1 MIILAIVIILVEA
14 TTHTLATNRA
24 RSDRKRWIALF
35 VVCLG
40 QLMVILDTTIVN
52 VALPSIQSDLGFSQ
66 SSLTWVIDGYLIT
79 FGSLLPLAGRLGD
92 LFGRKRVFLIGVASF
107 VVASLLCGLSP
118 SGGALVA
125 ARLLQGAAAAL
136 VSAVIIAIIAVEF
149 PQPAERAK
157 AMSLYTFVIA
167 GGASLGLLLGGVLT
181 ETISWHWIFFV
192 NLPIGALAYF
202 LGRALIAENEGIA
215 REGRIDWL
223 GSALITG
230 SSIALIYALI
240 KIPEWGWTGERTL
253 ALVGGAAVL
262 LGAFVAL
269 ESRIANPIMPLRVL
283 GLHSL
288 ITANL
293 VRGFL
298 VTGAYSTFF
307 LGALYFQHVR
317 GWTPIEIGLAFLAM
331 SVALATMS
339 AGLAARLVARFG
351 PNPTLVGGIAGPVLG
366 LLLFAQAG
374 ESTPY
379 FPAVFVSLAVL
390 GLGFGAANPPL
401 MMIAM
406 EDVPAKD
413 AGLASG
419 TIQVSIQLSAAIGLA
434 ALGTIATDR
443 TNALE
448 SAGQS
453 ATQALSG
460 GYHLA
465 FLIAAGAAAVGMLIA
480 IFALRMPSAEQ
491 IENEVEEGAAIG
503 IEAEPAERMAAL
515 AGLR

>member
-1 MIILAIVIILVEA
+1 MIVPDIVTILVAA
-14 TTHTLATNRA
+14 TTHTLATESA
-24 RSDRKRWIALF
+24 RSDRQRWIALF

-52 VALPSIQSDLGFSQ
+52 VALPSIQSDLHFSQ

-79 FGSLLPLAGRLGD
+79 FGSLLLLAGRLGD
-92 LFGRKRVFLIGVASF
+92 LFGRKRVFLLGVLSF
-107 VVASLLCGLSP
+107 VVASMLCGLSP
-118 SGGALVA
+118 SGGVLVV

-149 PQPAERAK
+149 PRPAERAR

-192 NLPIGALAYF
+192 NLPIGAVAYV
-202 LGRALIAENEGIA
+202 LGRRLIAENEGIA
-215 REGRIDWL
+215 ESGRIDWL
-223 GSALITG
+223 GSVLITA

-253 ALVGGAAVL
+253 GLLAVAALL
-262 LGAFVAL
+262 LAGFVAL
-269 ESRIANPIMPLRVL
+269 ESRIPNPIMPLRVL
-283 GLHSL
+283 GNRSL
-288 ITANL
+288 VTANL

-307 LGALYFQHVR
+307 LGSLYFQHVR
-317 GWTPIEIGLAFLAM
+317 GWSPIEIGLAFLAM

-339 AGLAARLVARFG
+339 SGLAARLVERYG
-351 PNPTLVGGIAGPVLG
+351 PKRTLVAGIAGPVAG
-366 LLLFAQAG
+366 LLLFSQAG

-379 FPAVFVSLAVL
+379 FPMIFAAFALL
-390 GLGFGAANPPL
+390 GFGFGAANPPL

-406 EDVPAKD
+406 EDVPERD

-443 TNALE
+443 TDALR
-448 SAGQS
+448 SAGES
-453 ATQALSG
+453 VNSALSG

-465 FLIAAGAAAVGMLIA
+465 FLIAACAAAVGIVIA
-480 IFALRMPSAEQ
+480 IFALRAPTPRE
-491 IENEVEEGAAIG
+491 IEREAEEGAPVG
-503 IEAEPAERMAAL
+503 IEAESAELRQAA
-515 AGLR
+515 